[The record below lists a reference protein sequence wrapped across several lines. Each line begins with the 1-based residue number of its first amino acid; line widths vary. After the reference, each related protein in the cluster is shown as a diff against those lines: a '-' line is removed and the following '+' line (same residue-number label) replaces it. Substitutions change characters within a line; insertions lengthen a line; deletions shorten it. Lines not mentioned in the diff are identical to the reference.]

1 MARSPHQVAFGTG
14 LSPHSAGTR
23 EREGVGDADG
33 KSRGANPNVNLRHVI
48 PFLPTRT
55 PTTARA
61 ADMSAAGTAGNLNV
75 ALVTCPPSSER
86 FAGIF
91 PAT

>member
-23 EREGVGDADG
+23 EREGVGDG

-48 PFLPTRT
+48 PFLPALT
-55 PTTARA
+55 PTTA
-61 ADMSAAGTAGNLNV
+61 
-75 ALVTCPPSSER
+75 
-86 FAGIF
+86 
-91 PAT
+91 